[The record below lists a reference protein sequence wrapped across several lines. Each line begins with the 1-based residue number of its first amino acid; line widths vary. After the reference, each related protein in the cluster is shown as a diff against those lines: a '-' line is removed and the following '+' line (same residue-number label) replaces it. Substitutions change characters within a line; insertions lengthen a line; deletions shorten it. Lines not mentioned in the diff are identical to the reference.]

1 MQEKRYHLKSRKNR
15 DAWKE
20 DEIMEIVERE
30 DGEAIMMI
38 RKCNDFFYVE
48 PLVALE
54 ESTLFTGKFEKVE
67 YPFEKNRIQTRSG
80 NVLAIYNLKGE
91 VILQTTASRSEL
103 VTDNSTDHYLICC
116 DTPEPRYEIYDSSGR
131 LVSYPFS
138 FLDEFVN
145 EKRYHETMQQFG
157 ISKERKV
164 HRFAI
169 SANVLLRSYGKITAE
184 MQDTDLLFY
193 ERLYNAKEIK
203 KNTELI
209 GKLITQY
216 YQQHDMDFE
225 ITLSLDWE
233 GWYLIEL
240 KLPEGYWQHIIQQ
253 YQIVKVEDF
262 KKSDLYVIAK
272 MQCTK
277 TKETSYVLIDKVHG
291 IVTQN
296 SYDIIYEINKTDVY
310 VMRYQNRHKWGMILG
325 ANSADCVDLLLGD
338 ENLLLFDE
346 PIKVEMI
353 LSFYAKYLVICYD
366 PGRQKYFTNVEQTF
380 YDSYCVHKNI
390 RKGEDVYHA
399 VELLKE
405 NGERDIIFYQYE
417 RNTN

>member
-1 MQEKRYHLKSRKNR
+1 MEVNTYCLKSHQQRCQFG
-15 DAWKE
+15 E
-20 DEIMEIVERE
+20 DPIVEIMVAEEKEV
-30 DGEAIMMI
+30 MLI
-38 RKCNDFFYVE
+38 RKCQDFFYVE
-48 PLVALE
+48 PLVNLAK
-54 ESTLFTGKFEKVE
+54 STLFLEKFDRIE
-67 YPFEKNRIQTRSG
+67 YPFNGNRIRTKRG
-80 NVLAIYNLKGE
+80 NVLAIYDLTGETILETTSNKEELKIDDTG
-91 VILQTTASRSEL
+91 
-103 VTDNSTDHYLICC
+103 DHYVICC
-116 DTPEPRYEIYDSSGR
+116 DTRQPRYEIYDSSGR

-145 EKRYHETMQQFG
+145 ERRYHETMQQSG

-184 MQDTDLLFY
+184 MHDTDLLFY

-209 GKLITQY
+209 AKLITQY

-240 KLPEGYWQHIIQQ
+240 KLPEEYWQHIIQQ
-253 YQIVKVEDF
+253 YQIVEVEDF

-310 VMRYQNRHKWGMILG
+310 VMRYQNSHKWGMILG
-325 ANSADCVDLLLGD
+325 TNSADCIDLPLGD

-353 LSFYAKYLVICYD
+353 LSFYSRYLVICYD
-366 PGRQKYFTNVEQTF
+366 PSRQKYFTNVEHTF
-380 YDSYCVHKNI
+380 YDNYCVHKNI
-390 RKGEDVYHA
+390 RKGEEVYQA
-399 VELLKE
+399 VELLKP